1 MPAPRWFAHANVN
14 ALDLE
19 ASERFYTSCFDL
31 TPRGRTAP
39 ETTQDGAGFGLAGVP
54 VRWRGV
60 FLADHRGNRS
70 PVVDLL
76 QWIEPPTE
84 GVAYER
90 PDHLGLVALRF
101 GVPDPGAVAAR
112 LADAGAPVSAEDGSL
127 VTADPSGTRIEVFER
142 DGPVTYAGLRV
153 NCSDLATSANFYRAA
168 LHLDADAPAAT
179 DRWTEQRLYLPGQ
192 REHFSVWLTQWRSGP
207 VGTPYA
213 AGHHAGIYRTA
224 LFADDADASY
234 ADVRRV
240 VPDVAPP
247 VVVALGEGLA
257 DVWAI
262 FFPDPDGAILELVGP
277 A

>member
-1 MPAPRWFAHANVN
+1 MAPPRWFAHANVN
-14 ALDLE
+14 AVDLA

-31 TPRGRTAP
+31 RPQGRTAP

-54 VRWRGV
+54 VQWRGV
-60 FLADHRGNRS
+60 FLADHRGARG

-76 QWIEPPTE
+76 QWLEPPTE

-101 GVPDPGAVAAR
+101 GAPDVDAVAAR
-112 LADAGAPVSAEDGSL
+112 LVDAGAPVSHEDGLL
-127 VTADPSGTRIEVFER
+127 VTVDPSGTRIEVFENS
-142 DGPVTYAGLRV
+142 GPITYAGLRV
-153 NCSDLATSANFYRAA
+153 NCTDLAVSAAFYRAA
-168 LHLDADAPAAT
+168 LHLDADEPETT
-179 DRWTEQRLYLPGQ
+179 DRWTTQRLYLPGQ
-192 REHFSVWLTQWRSGP
+192 RDRFSVHLTQWHSGP
-207 VGTPYA
+207 TGAPYA

-262 FFPDPDGAILELVGP
+262 FFPDPDGAVLELVGR

>member
-1 MPAPRWFAHANVN
+1 MAAPRWFAHANVN
-14 ALDLE
+14 ARDLE
-19 ASERFYTSCFDL
+19 ASERFYVSCFDL

-39 ETTQDGAGFGLAGVP
+39 EAAQDGAGFGLAGVP

-76 QWIEPPTE
+76 QWLEPPTE

-101 GVPDPGAVAAR
+101 GAADPGAVAAR
-112 LADAGAPVSAEDGSL
+112 LTSAGAPVTHEDGMV
-127 VTADPSGTRIEVFER
+127 VTADPSGTRIEVFGR
-142 DGPVTYAGLRV
+142 DGPITYAGLRV
-153 NCSDLATSANFYRAA
+153 NCTDLGTSAVFYRAA
-168 LHLDADAPAAT
+168 LHLDGDEPEET
-179 DRWTEQRLYLPGQ
+179 ERWTAQRMYLPGQ
-192 REHFSVWLTQWRSGP
+192 REQFSVWLTQWRSGP

-224 LFADDADASY
+224 LFADDAEASY
-234 ADVRRV
+234 VDVRQV
-240 VPDVAPP
+240 VPRVAPP

-262 FFPDPDGAILELVGP
+262 FFPDPDGAVLELVGP